1 MGCWLGMARTCSCRD
16 CRRDYRDKTE
26 REIATIKGCIPAVE
40 VPQRITGDTGTSPDP
55 IEEHTRKCKLDS
67 AKTKVLESFEEY
79 ATLKGDILKADLMQK
94 IKSLLE

>member
-1 MGCWLGMARTCSCRD
+1 VE
-16 CRRDYRDKTE
+16 DKV
-26 REIATIKGCIPAVE
+26 PE
-40 VPQRITGDTGTSPDP
+40 VVGSMPQPGRGDP

-79 ATLKGDILKADLMQK
+79 ATLKGEIVKEDLMQK

>member
-1 MGCWLGMARTCSCRD
+1 VI
-16 CRRDYRDKTE
+16 E
-26 REIATIKGCIPAVE
+26 
-40 VPQRITGDTGTSPDP
+40 PQRVTGDTGTSPDP

-67 AKTKVLESFEEY
+67 AKTKVLDSFEEY